1 MAETSPPITDMSQ
14 KTMEHDQAISNFDFS
29 GSTGAP
35 QKIKGAPAD
44 PACRRIILT
53 GAVQSGKSTLAEKL
67 IHRLKEKN
75 ITMAGILARGLW
87 KNNQREGFDLV
98 NIRTGKVTP
107 LARRSAELATQ
118 NSDKILFSFFEQ
130 GVTAG
135 YDALNV
141 ARCKTA
147 SIILVDE
154 IGKLE
159 AKGLGW
165 ASCLSP
171 LLTLSR
177 ALHIWIVRE
186 NLIRQICR
194 IWPVEQTMVI
204 HAAAPDAL
212 LNLTTACVKE
222 P

>member
-1 MAETSPPITDMSQ
+1 MAETPTPISGMPQ
-14 KTMEHDQAISNFDFS
+14 RAMEHDHVVSNFNFS
-29 GSTGAP
+29 GKAGASP
-35 QKIKGAPAD
+35 KTKGVSAD

-53 GAVQSGKSTLAEKL
+53 GAVQCGKSTLAEKL
-67 IHRLKEKN
+67 FNRLKTKD

-87 KNNQREGFDLV
+87 KNNQREGFDLMD
-98 NIRTGKVTP
+98 IQTGKVTP
-107 LARRSAELATQ
+107 LARRSAELPPQ
-118 NSDKILFSFFEQ
+118 NKDKIPFSFFEQ

-135 YDALNV
+135 YNALSV

-147 SIILVDE
+147 AIILVDE

-165 ASCLSP
+165 APCLSP

-177 ALHIWIVRE
+177 SMHIWIVRE
-186 NLIRQICR
+186 KLVRQVCR
-194 IWPVEQTMVI
+194 IWPVEQTTVI

-222 P
+222 S

>member
-1 MAETSPPITDMSQ
+1 MAETPTPIAGMPQ
-14 KTMEHDQAISNFDFS
+14 RAMEHDHGISNFDFS
-29 GSTGAP
+29 GKAGASP
-35 QKIKGAPAD
+35 KTKGAPAD
-44 PACRRIILT
+44 GACRRIILT
-53 GAVQSGKSTLAEKL
+53 GAVQCGKSTLAEKL
-67 IHRLKEKN
+67 INQLKEKN

-87 KNNQREGFDLV
+87 KDNQRKGFDLID
-98 NIRTGKVTP
+98 IRTGKVTP

-118 NSDKILFSFFEQ
+118 NSDKIPFSFFEQ

-135 YDALNV
+135 YDALSV
-141 ARCKTA
+141 AACKTA
-147 SIILVDE
+147 AVILVDE

-159 AKGLGW
+159 ARGLGW

-177 ALHIWIVRE
+177 SLHIWIVRE
-186 NLIRQICR
+186 NLVRQVCR

-204 HAAAPDAL
+204 HAAALDAL
-212 LNLTTACVKE
+212 LNLTTTCVKE

>member
-1 MAETSPPITDMSQ
+1 
-14 KTMEHDQAISNFDFS
+14 MEHDQAISNFDFFA
-29 GSTGAP
+29 STGASP
-35 QKIKGAPAD
+35 KIKDVPAD

-67 IHRLKEKN
+67 INQLKEKN

-87 KNNQREGFDLV
+87 KNNQRNGFDLV

-118 NSDKILFSFFEQ
+118 NSDKIPFSFFEQ

-141 ARCKTA
+141 ARCKSA
-147 SIILVDE
+147 AIIMVDE
-154 IGKLE
+154 VGKLE

-171 LLTLSR
+171 LLALSQS
-177 ALHIWIVRE
+177 LHIWIVRE
-186 NLIRQICR
+186 NLVRQICR
-194 IWPVEQTMVI
+194 IWPVGLTTVI
-204 HAAAPDAL
+204 HADAPNAL